1 MVDSLFLL
9 SCVIYSVYP
18 QMEFFDQDINASIHF
33 IFFVWMFL
41 EGKIWQGKQENNRQD
56 RIICYM

>member
-41 EGKIWQGKQENNRQD
+41 EGKI
-56 RIICYM
+56 